1 MAWSQPARSH
11 RAPAPQHS
19 TIPVGGGSARTGELD
34 TDRGCSVTCALRDP
48 AAGTAAS
55 LSVCSSSTTLTQLA
69 VPALEARAAVA
80 VVGLALA
87 HTGASVLA
95 GVCRAVLPSACNTSA
110 AISPALMPVGP
121 DSSWLDS
128 PWPCPP
134 QTHSCSVPR
143 AAAAPDC
150 PGQAPRCSPALWEP
164 LALGNERVNVT
175 SSQGQTPR
183 QPLCSSRQRG
193 PSLAA
198 GGWPGLQQFSPSLVA
213 PWAQP
218 TLHPASPPTAN
229 SPALGS
235 PTRCGPPLSLGRG
248 DVSPGRGNGVLPSP
262 LAPSAP
268 QQPAPLLPCPGG
280 VGEAQEIALGDRRRP
295 KRQQGTYVSSR

>member
-1 MAWSQPARSH
+1 MAWSQPARSR

-19 TIPVGGGSARTGELD
+19 TIPAGGGSARTGELD

-55 LSVCSSSTTLTQLA
+55 LSVCGSSTALTQLA

-95 GVCRAVLPSACNTSA
+95 GVCRAVLPRSCNTSA
-110 AISPALMPVGP
+110 AVSPALTPVGI
-121 DSSWLDS
+121 DS

-134 QTHSCSVPR
+134 QTHFCSVPR

-150 PGQAPRCSPALWEP
+150 PGRAPRCSPASQEP

-175 SSQGQTPR
+175 SSRGQTPR

-193 PSLAA
+193 PSL
-198 GGWPGLQQFSPSLVA
+198 GLQQQFSPPLVA

-218 TLHPASPPTAN
+218 TLHRASPPTAN

-235 PTRCGPPLSLGRG
+235 PTHCGPPLSMGWG
-248 DVSPGRGNGVLPSP
+248 DVGPGRGNGLLPSP

-268 QQPAPLLPCPGG
+268 QQPAPLSPCPGG
-280 VGEAQEIALGDRRRP
+280 VGEAQEIALGDRKRP